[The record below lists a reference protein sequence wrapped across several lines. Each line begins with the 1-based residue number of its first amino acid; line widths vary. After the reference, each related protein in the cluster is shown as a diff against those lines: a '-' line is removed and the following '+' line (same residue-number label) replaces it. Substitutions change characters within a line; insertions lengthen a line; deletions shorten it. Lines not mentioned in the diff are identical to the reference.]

1 MLASIPGELSTSLRH
16 RMAFFTVTAMAE
28 FLLHAYG

>member
-1 MLASIPGELSTSLRH
+1 LSTSLRH

-28 FLLHAYG
+28 FLLHARG